1 MSCVRYD
8 FGITAWS
15 VLLIKSRGA
24 EDVSSVYVFLSTHG
38 EALGILVASAPIGG
52 FVEGLI
58 GSNALRIGRNKV
70 YFILCKSMV
79 YGTECVDPMMSCFP
93 FSLFFLCVP

>member
-1 MSCVRYD
+1 MQRARYD

-24 EDVSSVYVFLSTHG
+24 EDVSDVYVYLSNHG

-58 GSNALRIGRNKV
+58 GSNALRVGRSKV
-70 YFILCKSMV
+70 
-79 YGTECVDPMMSCFP
+79 
-93 FSLFFLCVP
+93 